1 MAGYGKILQL
11 HIQFE
16 LLKNFVLHFLTKQSQ
31 QGMWFQNENPGYL
44 LFLRDHNK
52 KGQAIS
58 KLPKLVQ

>member
-31 QGMWFQNENPGYL
+31 QGM
-44 LFLRDHNK
+44 
-52 KGQAIS
+52 
-58 KLPKLVQ
+58 